1 MHNLITK
8 KIITGRVKMKTTIT
22 LLFTFLMYFGTTTIT
37 FSQDAE
43 KPECFFKSSSLHYT
57 AGGMEYWYA
66 KSQGGLETITGVPY
80 NDLGCKNCH
89 TASCDVCHRAEKDGK
104 FIYSNE
110 AAKNQ
115 DMCLKCHAREASI
128 MKINQKANTPDV
140 HFAAGMECMDC
151 HTPREMHGD
160 GTKYISMKQQGA
172 MDVNCEQCHDKITKI
187 TSHTIHGNNLDC
199 KACHVNK
206 VVSCTNCHFETMV
219 KEGKRVAI
227 PVSGWEFLMNYNNK
241 VTSANMQTFV
251 AAGNKTFM
259 IFAPQ
264 FSHSVSKKGKKCE
277 ECHNNAN
284 AQEIKKGTINLTWL
298 DNNEVKQIY
307 GVIPVV
313 EGVQYNTV
321 YQNFENGNWTPIA
334 DPQQPKVQY
343 VGFGTP
349 LMKAQL
355 DKLLITQKSK
365 N

>member
-1 MHNLITK
+1 
-8 KIITGRVKMKTTIT
+8 MKTVTT
-22 LLFTFLMYFGTTTIT
+22 LLFGFIICFGFTTSL
-37 FSQDAE
+37 FSQEAD

-57 AGGMEYWYA
+57 AYGMEHWYD

-80 NDLGCKNCH
+80 SNLGCKNCH
-89 TASCDVCHRAEKDGK
+89 TASCDVCHKTEKDGT
-104 FIYSNE
+104 FIYSNK

-128 MKINQKANTPDV
+128 MKINQKTNTPDV

-151 HTPREMHGD
+151 HTQREMHGD
-160 GTKYISMKQQGA
+160 GIKYISMKQEGA
-172 MDVNCEQCHDKITKI
+172 MDVNCEQCHDRITK
-187 TSHTIHGNNLDC
+187 TRSHIIHRNKLDC

-251 AAGNKTFM
+251 VPGNKTFM

-264 FSHSVSKKGKKCE
+264 FSHSISKEGKKCE
-277 ECHNNAN
+277 DCHNTAN
-284 AQEIKKGTINLTWL
+284 DKEIKKGAINLTWL
-298 DNNEVKQIY
+298 DSNKVKQIY

-313 EGVQYNTV
+313 EGVQYNSV
-321 YQNFENGNWTPIA
+321 FQNFENGIWTPIT
-334 DPQQPKVQY
+334 DPQIPKVQY

-349 LMKAQL
+349 LTKEQL
-355 DKLLITQKSK
+355 NKLLISQKSK
-365 N
+365 KQ

>member
-1 MHNLITK
+1 
-8 KIITGRVKMKTTIT
+8 MKTVTT
-22 LLFTFLMYFGTTTIT
+22 LLSAFIISFGFTTSL
-37 FSQDAE
+37 FSQEAE

-57 AGGMEYWYA
+57 AHGMEYWYD
-66 KSQGGLETITGVPY
+66 KSHGGLETITGVPY

-89 TASCDVCHRAEKDGK
+89 IASCDVCHRTEKDGK

-128 MKINQKANTPDV
+128 MKINKKANTPDV
-140 HFAAGMECMDC
+140 HLAAGMECMDC

-160 GTKYISMKQQGA
+160 GIKYISMKQEGA
-172 MDVNCEQCHDKITKI
+172 MDVNCEQCHDKITKT

-251 AAGNKTFM
+251 APGNKTFM

-264 FSHSVSKKGKKCE
+264 FSHSVSKEGKKCE
-277 ECHNNAN
+277 DCHNTPNDK
-284 AQEIKKGTINLTWL
+284 EIKKGVINLTWL
-298 DNNEVKQIY
+298 DSNKVKQIY

-321 YQNFENGNWTPIA
+321 FQNFENGNWTPIA
-334 DPQQPKVQY
+334 NPQAPKVQY

-349 LMKAQL
+349 LTKAQL
-355 DKLLITQKSK
+355 NKLLISQKSK
-365 N
+365 K

>member
-1 MHNLITK
+1 MRNVISLVLTLIIFFGFTA
-8 KIITGRVKMKTTIT
+8 T
-22 LLFTFLMYFGTTTIT
+22 L
-37 FSQDAE
+37 FSQETE
-43 KPECFFKSSSLHYT
+43 KPVCFFKSSSLHYT
-57 AGGMEYWYA
+57 ASGMEYWYD

-89 TASCDVCHRAEKDGK
+89 IESCDVCHKAEKDGK
-104 FIYSNE
+104 LIYSNE

-151 HTPREMHGD
+151 HTPLEMHGD
-160 GTKYISMKQQGA
+160 GLKYISMKQQGA
-172 MDVNCEQCHDKITKI
+172 MDANCEKCHDKIKKTR
-187 TSHTIHGNNLDC
+187 SHTIHGNKLDC

-251 AAGNKTFM
+251 VPGNKTFM

-264 FSHSVSKKGKKCE
+264 FSHSVSKEGKKCE
-277 ECHNNAN
+277 DCHNTAN
-284 AQEIKKGTINLTWL
+284 DKEINKGVFNLTWL
-298 DNNEVKQIY
+298 DSNIVKQIY
-307 GVIPVV
+307 GMIPVV

-321 YQNFENGNWTPIA
+321 FQNFENGNWTPLA
-334 DPQQPKVQY
+334 ASQTPNVQY

-349 LMKAQL
+349 LTKVQL
-355 DKLLITQKSK
+355 NKLLISQKSK
-365 N
+365 KQ

>member
-1 MHNLITK
+1 
-8 KIITGRVKMKTTIT
+8 MKTVTT
-22 LLFTFLMYFGTTTIT
+22 LLFTFILCFGLSASL
-37 FSQDAE
+37 FSQEAD

-57 AGGMEYWYA
+57 AHGMEYWYD

-80 NDLGCKNCH
+80 NDLSCKNCH
-89 TASCDVCHRAEKDGK
+89 TETCDVCHRAEKDGK

-115 DMCLKCHAREASI
+115 DMCLKCHAREASV
-128 MKINQKANTPDV
+128 MKINKKANTPDV
-140 HFAAGMECMDC
+140 HMAAGMECMDC
-151 HTPREMHGD
+151 HTPSEMHGD
-160 GTKYISMKQQGA
+160 GTKYISMKQEGA
-172 MDVNCEQCHDKITKI
+172 MDVNCEQCHDKITKT
-187 TSHTIHGNNLDC
+187 TSHTIHVNKLDC

-251 AAGNKTFM
+251 APGKKTFM

-264 FSHSVSKKGKKCE
+264 FSHSISKEGKKCE
-277 ECHNNAN
+277 ECHNNSN

-321 YQNFENGNWTPIA
+321 FQNFKNGNWTPIA
-334 DPQQPKVQY
+334 NPQTPKVQY

-349 LMKAQL
+349 LTEAQL
-355 DKLLITQKSK
+355 NKLLISQKSK
-365 N
+365 K